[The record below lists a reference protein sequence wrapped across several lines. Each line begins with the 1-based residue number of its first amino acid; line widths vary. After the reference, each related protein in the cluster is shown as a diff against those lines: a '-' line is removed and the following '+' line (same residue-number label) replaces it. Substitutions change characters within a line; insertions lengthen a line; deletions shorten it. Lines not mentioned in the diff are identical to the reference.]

1 MKMSLFYSQSRGFLL
16 LALSGNGHLKVLGI
30 YLVPN

>member
-16 LALSGNGHLKVLGI
+16 LALSRNGDLRILGI
-30 YLVPN
+30 S